1 MQFSSVRVHD
11 LCWISDGIHMNKVS
25 KKTNRNLIL
34 FKNISFLSFNKKNL
48 EFLWKSIN
56 IAKLSVDIH
65 SAIFFLIL
73 QFLLRGKKKKK
84 SNESFWFPSWFP
96 VWQGRLDQMT
106 SRGIFQPK
114 AFYNSVSDMST
125 TCVYLFSQCCAS
137 TFFKMSPI
145 CWQNCACFC
154 PYKSFLINF
163 YHF

>member
-84 SNESFWFPSWFP
+84 AMNHSDSHPDSLFDKGGWIRWHPEVFSNLKHFIILWVICQLRVCIYFHNAVHQLFLKCHPYADRIVP
-96 VWQGRLDQMT
+96 
-106 SRGIFQPK
+106 
-114 AFYNSVSDMST
+114 AFVPT
-125 TCVYLFSQCCAS
+125 KVF
-137 TFFKMSPI
+137 
-145 CWQNCACFC
+145 
-154 PYKSFLINF
+154 
-163 YHF
+163 